1 MVNTPTPLGDQAHT
15 SCRDLQAIL
24 RCDEAVLADPPPR
37 VGLDAARIDE
47 DLPRVAQLAHRLR
60 VHRKLRRQLER
71 ILLHELRLRRAVGRG
86 AWEEAA
92 AIEEGTSRRGELLR
106 ALRRA
111 VEEQRY
117 GEAASL
123 AQELQVEDARRM
135 DVTQDEGAYS
145 RDLDQDDW
153 YAQGLAAE
161 RQRLLDADRRKME
174 EREEERR
181 RRDGKK

>member
-1 MVNTPTPLGDQAHT
+1 M
-15 SCRDLQAIL
+15 
-24 RCDEAVLADPPPR
+24 
-37 VGLDAARIDE
+37 
-47 DLPRVAQLAHRLR
+47 AQLAHRLR